1 MATAINFSQKLI
13 DRMAARREA
22 TFHSPEFLK
31 CVVKHGL
38 LSASAD
44 VMDAYELQGFLIRD
58 EALRPKRF
66 ELGMIA
72 AIESL
77 TPAELQSL
85 RGARVWRLE
94 ISGAKQMKDGPTIHE
109 SRQPLHK
116 QLAA

>member
-1 MATAINFSQKLI
+1 MPTAIKFSQKLI

-22 TFHSPEFLK
+22 AFHSPEFLK

-44 VMDAYELQGFLIRD
+44 VMDAYQLQGFLIRD

-85 RGARVWRLE
+85 RERV
-94 ISGAKQMKDGPTIHE
+94 SGVLRFREPNK
-109 SRQPLHK
+109 
-116 QLAA
+116 